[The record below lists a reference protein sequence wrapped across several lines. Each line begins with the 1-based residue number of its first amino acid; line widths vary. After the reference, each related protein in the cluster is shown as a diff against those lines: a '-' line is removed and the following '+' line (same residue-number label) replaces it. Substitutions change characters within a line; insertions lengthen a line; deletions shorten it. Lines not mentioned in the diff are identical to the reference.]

1 MIIKGLQKLTLL
13 DYPEK
18 CACTVFLFGC
28 NLRCPFCHNA
38 SLVVK
43 RNGDDG
49 EISQKEFF
57 DFLDARK
64 GLLDGV
70 TVTGGEP
77 LLQPDVEDFIKN
89 IKNRGFLVK
98 LDTNG
103 TNPEKLLSL
112 INKKLVDY
120 VAMDIKNCYD
130 KYPVTVGV
138 DGFDTETIKR
148 SVEILLQSKVDYEFR
163 TTVMK
168 ELFDESDFVK
178 IANEIKGAKKYFIQ
192 AFADSGDILCG
203 TFTQPEKSLLDSYA
217 KIVSET
223 VEIVEIRGV

>member
-43 RNGDDG
+43 RQGDDG
-49 EISQKEFF
+49 EITQKEFF
-57 DFLDARK
+57 EFLDERK

-89 IKNRGFLVK
+89 IKSRGFLVK

-112 INKKLVDY
+112 IDKKLVDY
-120 VAMDIKNCYD
+120 VAMDIKNSYE
-130 KYPVTVGV
+130 KYPLTVGV
-138 DGFDTETIKR
+138 DGFDTEKIKR
-148 SVEILLQSKVDYEFR
+148 SVEILLQNKVDYEFR

-178 IANEIKGAKKYFIQ
+178 IAEQIKGAKKYFIQ
-192 AFADSGDILCG
+192 AFTDSGDVLCG
-203 TFTQPEKSLLDSYA
+203 AFTQPEKSLLDSYA
-217 KIVSET
+217 NIVCKT
-223 VEIVEIRGV
+223 VEKVEIRGI

>member
-43 RNGDDG
+43 RQGDDG
-49 EISQKEFF
+49 EITQKEFF
-57 DFLDARK
+57 EFLDGRK

-89 IKNRGFLVK
+89 IKSRGFLVK

-112 INKKLVDY
+112 IDKKLVDY
-120 VAMDIKNCYD
+120 VAMDIKNSYD
-130 KYPVTVGV
+130 KYPLTVGV
-138 DGFDTETIKR
+138 DGFDVEKIKR
-148 SVEILLQSKVDYEFR
+148 SVKILLQNKVDYEFR
-163 TTVMK
+163 TTVMQ

-178 IANEIKGAKKYFIQ
+178 IADQIKGAKKYFIQ
-192 AFADSGDILCG
+192 AFADSGDVLCG

-217 KIVSET
+217 NIVSKT
-223 VEIVEIRGV
+223 VEKVEIRGI

>member
-13 DYPEK
+13 DYPGK

-43 RNGDDG
+43 RKGDDA
-49 EISQKEFF
+49 EISREDFF
-57 DFLDARK
+57 KFLDERK

-77 LLQPDVEDFIKN
+77 LLQPDIEDFISD
-89 IKNRGFLVK
+89 IKKAGFSVK

-103 TNPEKLLSL
+103 TNPEKLKTL
-112 INKKLVDY
+112 IDKKLVDY
-120 VAMDIKNCYD
+120 VAMDIKNCFD
-130 KYPVTVGV
+130 KYPLTVGV
-138 DGFDTETIKR
+138 EGFDITPVKKSIA
-148 SVEILLQSKVDYEFR
+148 LLIEGKADYEFR
-163 TTVMK
+163 TTVSD
-168 ELFDESDFVK
+168 ELFDENDFIK
-178 IANEIKGAKKYFIQ
+178 ISNEIKGAKKYFIQ

-203 TFTQPEKSLLDSYA
+203 TFTQPRKKTLDSYA
-217 KIVSET
+217 NIVLKT
-223 VEIVEIRGV
+223 VENVEIRGI